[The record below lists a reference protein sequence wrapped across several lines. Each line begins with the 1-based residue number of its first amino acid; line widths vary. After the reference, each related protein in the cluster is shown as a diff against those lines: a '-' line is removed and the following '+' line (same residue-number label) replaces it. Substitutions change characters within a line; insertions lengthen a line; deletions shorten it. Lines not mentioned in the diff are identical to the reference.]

1 VSVVSQTLYA
11 LSDLHLQAP
20 IEPFLFTEA
29 KEAIFVRVAAEAHDT
44 GARLLIGGDAF
55 DLTGMTPPPNGLRAF
70 FEVLGLTLPARPTH
84 RGVAAQLAALE
95 QAFPALFE
103 SLRPLAA
110 TRRLHFIA
118 GNHDCAIASEAGRTA
133 LGSALGV
140 APGDVSVSRTFR
152 HEDILFACHGNEF
165 DESNSTE
172 QGCLNPGA
180 VMAAALYHAVI
191 PALDQLGFEQVAHAV
206 PAVRPEEN
214 IVLGLEQF
222 LGADRAAAML
232 RALVALLLANGY
244 FNGWSR
250 AQAWLTIHAL
260 PWLVSTARVRK
271 VLADDTDLKAVV
283 RDRAVDILNG
293 RGVSPS
299 AGPAPSTVV
308 MGHTHELDAT
318 GRYVN
323 LGTWIDHVRGLAPAD
338 IVCVER
344 ALPVLVATGSSASLH
359 DCQGLS
365 GAVTDAPLLWKR
377 DPDPGPAV

>member
-1 VSVVSQTLYA
+1 MLVESQTLYA

-29 KEAIFVRVAAEAHDT
+29 KEAIFVRVAAEAHDA
-44 GARLLIGGDAF
+44 GARLLLGGDAF
-55 DLTGMTPPPNGLRAF
+55 DLTGMTRPPNGLRAF
-70 FEVLGLTLPARPTH
+70 FEDLGLAPAARPAH
-84 RGVAAQLAALE
+84 HGVASQLAALQ

-110 TRRLHFIA
+110 KHRLHFIA
-118 GNHDCAIASEAGRTA
+118 GNHDCAIASEAGRAA

-140 APGDVSVSRTFR
+140 DPGDVSVSRTLR

-191 PALDQLGFEQVAHAV
+191 PALDLLGFEQVAHAV

-214 IVLGLEQF
+214 IVLGLEHY
-222 LGADRAAAML
+222 LGAERAAAML

-244 FNGWSR
+244 FSGWSR
-250 AQAWLTIHAL
+250 AQAWLTIRAL

-271 VLADDTDLKAVV
+271 VLADDTDLKTVV
-283 RDRAVDILNG
+283 RDRAVEMLDG
-293 RGVSPS
+293 RGVAASG
-299 AGPAPSTVV
+299 GPPPSTVV

-318 GRYVN
+318 DRYVN

-365 GAVTDAPLLWKR
+365 GTVADAPLLWKR
-377 DPDPGPAV
+377 SSS